1 MPDVVPEPA
10 AVPGSVSG
18 PGPVAVDVTS
28 LLVSIT
34 ASPSV
39 PIVLLDGR
47 SGSGKTTLAR
57 ALAGVWAGPAT
68 LIRLD
73 DIYPGWD
80 GLEAASEH
88 IREHVLE
95 PLAAG
100 GEPRW
105 RRWDW
110 TTDAPAE
117 WHGLDPSRPL
127 LIEGCGALSRSNRA
141 LASFALWVELDPQ
154 TRKRRALSRDG
165 DAYRPHWDRWA
176 AQEQVFI
183 EREHPAAL
191 ADVVVDGHT
200 IPGS

>member
-1 MPDVVPEPA
+1 LRDVAREL
-10 AVPGSVSG
+10 
-18 PGPVAVDVTS
+18 GPVPADVTS
-28 LLVSIT
+28 LIAAIV
-34 ASPSV
+34 ASAAV

-47 SGSGKTTLAR
+47 SGSGTTKLAR
-57 ALAGVWAGPAT
+57 ALVEAWGGPVT

-80 GLEAASEH
+80 GLAAASEH

-100 GEPRW
+100 GEPCW

-110 TTDAPAE
+110 AADAPAE

-127 LIEGCGALSRSNRA
+127 LIEGCGALSRSTRA

-176 AQEQVFI
+176 AQEQEFI
-183 EREHPAAL
+183 EREHPASL
-191 ADVVVDGHT
+191 ADLLIDGRT
-200 IPGS
+200 ILGA

>member
-1 MPDVVPEPA
+1 LPEVVPAEVSRLAGLIA
-10 AVPGSVSG
+10 ASAP
-18 PGPVAVDVTS
+18 
-28 LLVSIT
+28 
-34 ASPSV
+34 V

-47 SGSGKTTLAR
+47 SGSGKTTLAW
-57 ALAGVWAGPAT
+57 ALVEAWGAPVT

-88 IREHVLE
+88 LREHVLE
-95 PLAAG
+95 PLAVG

-110 TTDAPAE
+110 SADAPAE
-117 WHGLDPSRPL
+117 WHGLDRSRPL
-127 LIEGCGALSRSNRA
+127 LIEGCGALSRSNRV

-176 AQEQVFI
+176 AQEQAFI
-183 EREHPAAL
+183 GREHPSAL
-191 ADVVVDGHT
+191 ADIVIDGHT
-200 IPGS
+200 VRGA

>member
-1 MPDVVPEPA
+1 LPE
-10 AVPGSVSG
+10 AVPADLPSLVGLI
-18 PGPVAVDVTS
+18 VAS
-28 LLVSIT
+28 
-34 ASPSV
+34 APV

-47 SGSGKTTLAR
+47 SGSGKTTLAW
-57 ALAGVWAGPAT
+57 ALVEACGGPVT

-88 IREHVLE
+88 LREHVLE
-95 PLAAG
+95 PVAAG
-100 GEPRW
+100 GELRW
-105 RRWDW
+105 QRWDW

-117 WHGLDPSRPL
+117 WHKLDPSRAL

-176 AQEQVFI
+176 AQEQAFI

-191 ADVVVDGHT
+191 ADLVIDGHT
-200 IPGS
+200 IFGA

>member
-1 MPDVVPEPA
+1 LRDAAPEPA
-10 AVPGSVSG
+10 
-18 PGPVAVDVTS
+18 PVAADVTS
-28 LLVSIT
+28 LIASIA
-34 ASPSV
+34 ASAAV
-39 PIVLLDGR
+39 PVVLLDGR

-57 ALAGVWAGPAT
+57 ALVEAWDGPVT
-68 LIRLD
+68 LVRLD

-88 IREHVLE
+88 LREHILE
-95 PLAAG
+95 PQVAG

-110 TTDAPAE
+110 ATDAPAE
-117 WHGLDPSRPL
+117 WHELDPSHPL

-141 LASFALWVELDPQ
+141 LASFALWVDLDPQ

-176 AQEQVFI
+176 AQEQEFI
-183 EREHPAAL
+183 DSEQPGSL
-191 ADVVVDGHT
+191 ADLVIDGHT
-200 IPGS
+200 ILGA